1 MHYTKP
7 HQVVLSLCFYSKASD
22 RHCGHADVAAALL
35 ALCLLVAP
43 QPDLL

>member
-1 MHYTKP
+1 MHYTRP
-7 HQVVLSLCFYSKASD
+7 HQDALFLYLYSKASD

-35 ALCLLVAP
+35 ALCLLFAL